1 MTIVLLLDPL
11 LIHSVGWWLSVAATA
26 GIAVL
31 GPPLAARLPGPAA
44 VRTALSVTLAAQLGV
59 APVSIAVFGPLP
71 MASIPANLLAGPA
84 AGPVMV
90 YGLPAG
96 LLAAVSPDP
105 IATALP
111 GPDGGAGAVH
121 RLRRGRRR
129 PPGRCRGSVRPV

>member
-1 MTIVLLLDPL
+1 M
-11 LIHSVGWWLSVAATA
+11 
-26 GIAVL
+26 
-31 GPPLAARLPGPAA
+31 
-44 VRTALSVTLAAQLGV
+44 TLAAQLGV

-105 IATALP
+105 IATALQVPTVALVRFLAFVAVSASSWPLPRVGVP
-111 GPDGGAGAVH
+111 GLMVVTALLVVV
-121 RLRRGRRR
+121 LRRPRRHR
-129 PPGRCRGSVRPV
+129 R